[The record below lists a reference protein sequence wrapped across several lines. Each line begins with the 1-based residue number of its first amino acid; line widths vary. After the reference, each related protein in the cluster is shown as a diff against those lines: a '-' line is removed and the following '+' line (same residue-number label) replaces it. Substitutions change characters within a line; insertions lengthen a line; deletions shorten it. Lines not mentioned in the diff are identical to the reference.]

1 MTVTIL
7 PLVCTDILHTLE
19 ESLDGES
26 ALCRNFVC
34 RYIDMWPGRFARIQE
49 AVTTGHNED
58 AMDAALSLRSSSMM
72 VGAVRLG
79 ELTTDLI
86 RLIEGGRH
94 AAAARKLAALRQ
106 CGNQTA
112 GQLTTSYVNVA

>member
-1 MTVTIL
+1 MVIASF
-7 PLVCTDILHTLE
+7 PLVCAETLHSLE
-19 ESLDGES
+19 ESLYGEQS
-26 ALCRNFVC
+26 LCRNFVC
-34 RYIDMWPGRFARIQE
+34 RYIDMWPGRFERIQN
-49 AVTTGHNED
+49 AVTAGQLEE

-72 VGAVRLG
+72 VGAARLG

-94 AAAARKLAALRQ
+94 AEATNKLAVLGM

-112 GQLTTSYVNVA
+112 CQLTSSYLNVA